1 MNRWEADLRTHRL
14 RSSNRN
20 ALIGSKSISSFPL
33 ARSHFAGALRSRRF
47 AAATPRRSE
56 CSRRCRR
63 RRRTVGFPKPGSVE
77 FPRAARGERVR
88 RTPSWPIEPAPP
100 FSWRFRGG
108 SGRVGSGLLGGRA
121 PAELGIPRTR
131 SLSDGEGSWAL
142 KFES

>member
-14 RSSNRN
+14 RSPNRN
-20 ALIGSKSISSFPL
+20 ALIGSNSISSFPL

-63 RRRTVGFPKPGSVE
+63 RRRTVGFPKPGSAE

-100 FSWRFRGG
+100 FSGRFLG
-108 SGRVGSGLLGGRA
+108 SGRVSWVGARLPSSGFQELALSVMERVLGR
-121 PAELGIPRTR
+121 
-131 SLSDGEGSWAL
+131 
-142 KFES
+142 